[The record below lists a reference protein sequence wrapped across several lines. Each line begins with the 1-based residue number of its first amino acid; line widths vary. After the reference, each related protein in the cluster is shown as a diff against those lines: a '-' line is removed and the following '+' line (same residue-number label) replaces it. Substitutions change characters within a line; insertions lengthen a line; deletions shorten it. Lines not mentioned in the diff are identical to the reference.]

1 MRLLFAGT
9 PEVAVVALDAL
20 IESSHDVVSVLTR
33 PDARAGRGR
42 TLVASEVAARA
53 ADHGIPLLQP
63 QRPSDPDFLATLSK
77 LKVDAAPIVAY
88 GGLIPASAL
97 HLPRYGWINLH
108 FSLLPAWR
116 GAAPVQRA
124 IMAGDDVTGASTFLL
139 EQGLDTGPVFGVVTE
154 AIRPAD
160 TSGDLL
166 ARLAVS
172 GAQLLVRTLDAIQQG
187 VIGPVPQSPEGVS
200 LAPKLT
206 VEEVRVDWHR
216 PALAIDRLIRG
227 GTPDPGAWTTI
238 DGDRLGLGPVQMLA
252 DDQSLAPG
260 EVASDRAGV
269 RVGTASHAVLL
280 GEVRPAGKR
289 AMPAADWARGA
300 RLAEGLVLA

>member
-1 MRLLFAGT
+1 MRCG
-9 PEVAVVALDAL
+9 P
-20 IESSHDVVSVLTR
+20 
-33 PDARAGRGR
+33 
-42 TLVASEVAARA
+42 
-53 ADHGIPLLQP
+53 
-63 QRPSDPDFLATLSK
+63 
-77 LKVDAAPIVAY
+77 
-88 GGLIPASAL
+88 GGGP
-97 HLPRYGWINLH
+97 G
-108 FSLLPAWR
+108 
-116 GAAPVQRA
+116 GAAWLA
-124 IMAGDDVTGASTFLL
+124 YSS
-139 EQGLDTGPVFGVVTE
+139 E
-154 AIRPAD
+154 
-160 TSGDLL
+160 SLL

-280 GEVRPAGKR
+280 REVRPAGKR